1 MGTRKFRTPGSAQ
14 QSALESAKN
23 LMAERLKYE
32 QWLDD
37 LEAKKDA
44 TPAKVF
50 ERVQKDYLE
59 RLQTVVEQLGKYTE
73 TLEQYAETLTG
84 KLTDLQAMEEANEE
98 EQAEQALRKQVG
110 EITAAEWES
119 GSRKAQKELAKI
131 KENQEIIEADLEQI
145 RDLLGDGEEDEDE
158 APAKGSKDFNELEF
172 LSSVV
177 GQSTAPIP
185 AGKPPESRASGPSIP
200 PKTPTPSAA
209 AAPAPA
215 AAKPRATPASTPA
228 PRVSNPPAQPTPS
241 QAAPATPGARPSN
254 PAAAAPPASSAP
266 TPLSTPSQSAAPQPA
281 APQPAAAAPTPPLA
295 SPASAAP
302 APPAEPAAEPVS
314 AHRPTVAATPVE
326 QKTLKCT
333 ECSTMNYATEWYC
346 ERCGAELT
354 GA

>member
-37 LEAKKDA
+37 LEAKKDS
-44 TPAKVF
+44 TPPKVF

-73 TLEQYAETLTG
+73 TLEQYAEALTG
-84 KLTDLQAMEEANEE
+84 KLRDLQAMEEAAEE

-110 EITAAEWES
+110 EISGAEWES
-119 GSRKAQKELAKI
+119 SARKAQKELAKI
-131 KENQEIIEADLEQI
+131 KENQENIEIDLAQI
-145 RDLLGDGEEDEDE
+145 RDLLGESEEQDEEEEE
-158 APAKGSKDFNELEF
+158 APTRKGSKDFNELEF

-185 AGKPPESRASGPSIP
+185 AGKQPEPRASGPS
-200 PKTPTPSAA
+200 TPAKQTPSAA
-209 AAPAPA
+209 PAQ
-215 AAKPRATPASTPA
+215 PRATPASSTAPA
-228 PRVSNPPAQPTPS
+228 PPRVSNPPATQTPS
-241 QAAPATPGARPSN
+241 QAPPAAAPRTSNPSAPAAASPPPSAPAQPAAVAAPPAASAPA
-254 PAAAAPPASSAP
+254 PAAAAPV
-266 TPLSTPSQSAAPQPA
+266 QE
-281 APQPAAAAPTPPLA
+281 PP
-295 SPASAAP
+295 
-302 APPAEPAAEPVS
+302 S
-314 AHRPTVAATPVE
+314 AHRPTVATE
-326 QKTLKCT
+326 QTKTLKCT
-333 ECSTMNYATEWYC
+333 ECSTMNYPTEWYC